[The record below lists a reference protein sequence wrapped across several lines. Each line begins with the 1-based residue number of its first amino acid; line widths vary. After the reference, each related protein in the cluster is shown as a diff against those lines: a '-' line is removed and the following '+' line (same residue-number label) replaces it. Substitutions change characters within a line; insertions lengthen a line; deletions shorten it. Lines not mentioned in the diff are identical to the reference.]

1 MRDWKA
7 MRVALD
13 TGPLHGHQTGIGRA
27 VGDLKLALNDCGDV
41 DLHPYVLSFR
51 ADLLDEETRLP
62 LPARLATR
70 LWARGRWPHAD
81 RWLIDVDLVHGTNY
95 IAPPTKLPTLI
106 SMYDCWFLEHPESAN
121 DDVRRA
127 GEILRRSVAHGAWI
141 HTSSDASTRKA
152 VNLLGTDRV
161 RTVHLGP
168 SEALNAPLEVP
179 HSCAPFAN
187 ERFIIAIGTTEHR
200 KRHPWLVELLP
211 LLTPDISLVV
221 AGAHGDDT
229 PRLMNAIEELPPSC
243 QSRVHALGPID
254 APTKAWLLSHSSA
267 MAYPSLDEGFG
278 FPILEAQL
286 AGLPLVAS
294 DVGSIGEVG
303 GDGLILVEVDDAE
316 GFAGALN
323 SAVNDDEIRQQL
335 IARGRANVTRFSWR
349 RCAEEMVDLYREVLT
364 AS

>member
-1 MRDWKA
+1 
-7 MRVALD
+7 MRVAFD

-27 VGDLKLALNDCGDV
+27 VHDLATALTGRDDV
-41 DLHPYVLSFR
+41 DLHSYVLSFK
-51 ADLLDEETRLP
+51 AELHDGETRLP

-70 LWARGRWPHAD
+70 LWARSRWPHAD
-81 RWLIDVDLVHGTNY
+81 RWLRNIDLVHGTNY

-106 SMYDCWFLEHPESAN
+106 SMYDCWFLEHPQSAN

-127 GEILRRSVAHGAWI
+127 GEILKRSVDHGAWV
-141 HTSSDASTRKA
+141 HTSSEASARKA
-152 VNLLGTDRV
+152 QTFLETDRV

-168 SEALNAPLEVP
+168 GETITPPDEPPLE
-179 HSCAPFAN
+179 CRPFADSK
-187 ERFIIAIGTTEHR
+187 FVVAIGTTEHR

-211 LLTPDISLVV
+211 LLDPDISLVI

-229 PRLMNAIEELPPSC
+229 PQLTSAIEALPSA
-243 QSRVHALGPID
+243 SRARVHALGPVD
-254 APTKAWLLSHSSA
+254 AEIKAWLLSHGSA

-303 GDGLILVEVDDAE
+303 GDGLILVDVDDVE
-316 GFAGALN
+316 GFASALDSVIHQSN
-323 SAVNDDEIRQQL
+323 ERQQL
-335 IARGRANVTRFSWR
+335 IDRGHANVTRFSWQ
-349 RCAEEMVDLYREVLT
+349 RCADEMVALYREVLE
-364 AS
+364 SS

>member
-1 MRDWKA
+1 

-13 TGPLHGHQTGIGRA
+13 TGPLHGHRTGIGRA
-27 VGDLKLALNDCGDV
+27 VGDLTTALTDRDDV

-51 ADLLDEETRLP
+51 AELREGETRLP

-70 LWARGRWPHAD
+70 LWARASWPHAD
-81 RWLIDVDLVHGTNY
+81 RWLREVDLVHGTNY

-106 SMYDCWFLEHPESAN
+106 SMYDCWFLEHPQSAN

-127 GEILRRSVAHGAWI
+127 GEILKRAVAHGAWV

-152 VNLLGTDRV
+152 AALLGTDRV

-168 SEALNAPLEVP
+168 GEASNAPEKAP
-179 HSCAPFAN
+179 RSCEQFATD
-187 ERFIIAIGTTEHR
+187 RFVVAIGTTEYR

-211 LLTPDISLVV
+211 ILQSDVSLVI
-221 AGAHGDDT
+221 AGAHGDNT
-229 PRLMNAIEELPPSC
+229 QELTNAIEALPTARR
-243 QSRVHALGPID
+243 SRVHALGPID
-254 APTKAWLLSHSSA
+254 APTKAWLLSHASA

-278 FPILEAQL
+278 FPILEAQR

-303 GDGLILVEVDDAE
+303 GDGLILIDVDDAD
-316 GFAGALN
+316 GFATALT
-323 SAVNDDEIRQQL
+323 SVVGDDDKRQQL
-335 IARGRANVTRFSWR
+335 INRGHANVTRFSWQ
-349 RCAEEMVDLYREVLT
+349 RCADEMVALYREVLE
-364 AS
+364 SS

>member
-1 MRDWKA
+1 MVP

-27 VGDLKLALNDCGDV
+27 VSDLTAALTDRDDV
-41 DLHPYVLSFR
+41 DLSPYVLSFR
-51 ADLLDEETRLP
+51 AELYERETRLP

-70 LWARGRWPHAD
+70 LWARSRWPHAD
-81 RWLIDVDLVHGTNY
+81 RWLRNIDLVHGTNY

-106 SMYDCWFLEHPESAN
+106 SMYDCWFLEHPQSAN
-121 DDVRRA
+121 NDVRRA
-127 GEILRRSVAHGAWI
+127 GEILKRSVAFGAWV
-141 HTSSDASTRKA
+141 HTSSEASTRKA
-152 VNLLGTDRV
+152 QRILETDRV

-168 SEALNAPLEVP
+168 GETTTPPNETPLKCRE
-179 HSCAPFAN
+179 FADS
-187 ERFIIAIGTTEHR
+187 RFVVTIGTTEHR

-211 LLTPDISLVV
+211 QLAPDVSIVI

-229 PRLMNAIEELPPSC
+229 PKLTTAIEAMPPAYR
-243 QSRVHALGPID
+243 SRVHALGSVD
-254 APTKAWLLSHSSA
+254 AETKAWLLAHASA

-303 GDGLILVEVDDAE
+303 GDGLILVDVDDVE
-316 GFAGALN
+316 GFASALDSVLGHSN
-323 SAVNDDEIRQQL
+323 ERQQL
-335 IARGRANVTRFSWR
+335 VDRGHVNVTRFSWQ
-349 RCAEEMVDLYREVLT
+349 RCADEMVALYREVLE
-364 AS
+364 SS